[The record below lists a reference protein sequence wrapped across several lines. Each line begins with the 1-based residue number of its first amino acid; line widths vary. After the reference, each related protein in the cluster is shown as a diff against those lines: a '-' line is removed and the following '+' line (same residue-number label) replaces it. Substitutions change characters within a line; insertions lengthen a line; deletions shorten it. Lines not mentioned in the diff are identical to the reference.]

1 MKKLT
6 LEAFSATVFT
16 RDEFTTTN
24 VDKFHLVEKL
34 LVTNNKKEPIMI
46 ANIFTVGKKH
56 SDLIVIAF
64 VWKDLIKEALT
75 CKIKE
80 SFGIEKEFIVN
91 FLGKGLEKIGIRDED
106 ELTKKFPNTKEIII
120 LLNNTNRTVDITI
133 PDEMSTPKV
142 FSSV

>member
-1 MKKLT
+1 MKTLT
-6 LEAFSATVFT
+6 IGEFSGTAFE
-16 RDEFTTTN
+16 RNEFAN
-24 VDKFHLVEKL
+24 AIVNSFHLAEKL
-34 LVTNNKKEPIMI
+34 LVINNKKEPIMI

-56 SDLIVIAF
+56 SDLIVLAF